1 MSLMLKQIAEQP
13 SAPEK
18 TIREERNKIA
28 QIGSCLHLRAS
39 CLVVLV
45 ALLYISGLAF
55 GQQLT
60 PQKTEDG
67 TNWYDILT
75 LGLDGKGW
83 TSTKH
88 PFDRL
93 PSDAEGKVR
102 EPVWKLSQDSAG
114 LSVRFVTNATKISA
128 RWTLRRA
135 NLALPHMPASGVS
148 GVDLYVRIGGQWH
161 WLGNGKPDK
170 PTYSQILVANLP
182 PGEREYLLYLPLY
195 NGVDSVELGLPPEA
209 VLRKAPATT
218 PRQKPIVFY
227 GTSIVQG
234 AAASRPGMAYPA
246 ILGRRLNYPIVNLG
260 FSGNGKME
268 PEVAKLLAE
277 LDPEIYVIDAL
288 PNLEPADVKERAEL
302 MVKTIRVAHPATPIV
317 LVENIIYEDAIL
329 EQVKRKKVIEKNAAL
344 RVAYAELRKQ
354 GVKQLYYLK
363 ADGILGADGE
373 ATVDGTHPND
383 LGFVRMAEAFEPLL
397 RQLLWPHQG
406 KSKIRTQN
414 RLQY

>member
-1 MSLMLKQIAEQP
+1 MKKHALL
-13 SAPEK
+13 
-18 TIREERNKIA
+18 
-28 QIGSCLHLRAS
+28 
-39 CLVVLV
+39 CLVATAV
-45 ALLYISGLAF
+45 ALLSISSLAL

-67 TNWYDILT
+67 TNWYDTLK

-83 TSTKH
+83 ASTKQ

-114 LSVRFVTNATKISA
+114 LSVRFVTNATKIST
-128 RWTLRRA
+128 RWTLRRN
-135 NLALPHMPASGVS
+135 NLALPHMPATGVS
-148 GVDLYVRIGGQWH
+148 GVDLYVKNGGQWH
-161 WLGNGKPDK
+161 WLAVGRPDK
-170 PTYSQILVANLP
+170 LPTNSQTLVANLP

-302 MVKTIRVAHPATPIV
+302 MVKTIRVAHLATPIV

-354 GVKQLYYLK
+354 GVRNLYYLK
-363 ADGILGADGE
+363 AEGILGADGE

-406 KSKIRTQN
+406 KSKIRTQY

>member
-1 MSLMLKQIAEQP
+1 M
-13 SAPEK
+13 
-18 TIREERNKIA
+18 
-28 QIGSCLHLRAS
+28 
-39 CLVVLV
+39 
-45 ALLYISGLAF
+45 
-55 GQQLT
+55 
-60 PQKTEDG
+60 
-67 TNWYDILT
+67 
-75 LGLDGKGW
+75 GW
-83 TSTKH
+83 TSTKQ

-93 PSDAEGKVR
+93 PSYAEAKVR

-135 NLALPHMPASGVS
+135 SLALPNMPATGVS
-148 GVDLYVRIGGQWH
+148 GVDLYVKIDGLWH
-161 WLGNGKPDK
+161 WLAVGRPDK
-170 PTYSQILVANLP
+170 PTPSQSLVANLP

-209 VLRKAPATT
+209 VLRKAPTT
-218 PRQKPIVFY
+218 VPWQKPIVFY

-268 PEVAKLLAE
+268 PEIAKLLAE

-288 PNLEPADVKERAEL
+288 PNLEPADVKDRAEL
-302 MVKTIRVAHPATPIV
+302 MVKTIRAAHPATPIV
-317 LVENIIYEDAIL
+317 LVENIVYEDAIL
-329 EQVKRKKVIEKNAAL
+329 EQVKRKKVQEKNAAL
-344 RVAYAELRKQ
+344 RVAYAELRRH
-354 GVKQLYYLK
+354 GVNKLYYFN

-383 LGFVRMAEAFEPLL
+383 LGFVRMADAFEPLL
-397 RQLLWPHQG
+397 RRLIWPRQG
-406 KSKIRTQN
+406 KSKIRTLY
-414 RLQY
+414 RLQTSP